1 MGARSLAAKLK
12 RDEMEYDMKV
22 ENLAMI
28 CHEANRAYCIS
39 IGDDSQPRWEDAPQW
54 QKDSAIAGVNFR
66 LENPTATAADM
77 HQSWLNVKMKDGWRR
92 GDVKDPAAKTHPCMV
107 PYSDL
112 PYEQRVKDHLFKAV
126 LDAVNNGV
134 D

>member
-1 MGARSLAAKLK
+1 LAAKLLK
-12 RDEMEYDMKV
+12 DEQEYDM
-22 ENLAMI
+22 EMERLAMI

-54 QKDSAIAGVNFR
+54 QKDSAIAGVRYRN
-66 LENPTATAADM
+66 ENPGATGADM

-92 GDVKDPAAKTHPCMV
+92 GDVKDAEKKEHPCMV

-112 PYEQRVKDHLFKAV
+112 PYEQKVKDHLFQAV
-126 LDAVNNGV
+126 LDAVNGTWDDNG
-134 D
+134 